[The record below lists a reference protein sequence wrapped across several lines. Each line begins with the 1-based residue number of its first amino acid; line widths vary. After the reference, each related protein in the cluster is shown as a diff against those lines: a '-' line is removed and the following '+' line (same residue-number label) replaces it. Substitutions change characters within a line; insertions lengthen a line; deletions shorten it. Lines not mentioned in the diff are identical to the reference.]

1 MICPDPTGSKS
12 RKPREYSSDNSEF
25 SDLMAELKSYQ
36 PTASAT
42 TQSSFPDIGSDH
54 TDYSNNNN
62 NSERAMARNQRLDIC
77 TSDWDIL
84 FRAVEERLRLSV
96 GAQPATSAQVRDPGG
111 RVQAIVLE
119 CVAELEKLH
128 NALTQERQKHNE
140 G

>member
-1 MICPDPTGSKS
+1 MIRPDPTRPKGQEAG
-12 RKPREYSSDNSEF
+12 EYGSDNSEF

-36 PTASAT
+36 PTASAMT
-42 TQSSFPDIGSDH
+42 RGSFMADSADNAACA
-54 TDYSNNNN
+54 T
-62 NSERAMARNQRLDIC
+62 ARNPRLEIS

-96 GAQPATSAQVRDPGG
+96 GAPLASTAQARDAAG

-128 NALTQERQKHNE
+128 TALKQERCQHDE

>member
-1 MICPDPTGSKS
+1 MIRPDPTRSKGHDAG
-12 RKPREYSSDNSEF
+12 KYGSDNSEF

-36 PTASAT
+36 PTASAVMK
-42 TQSSFPDIGSDH
+42 SSSGADDCAGH
-54 TDYSNNNN
+54 VVHAT
-62 NSERAMARNQRLDIC
+62 ARSPKLDFSIN
-77 TSDWDIL
+77 DWDIL

-96 GAQPATSAQVRDPGG
+96 GTQPASTAQARDPAG

-128 NALTQERQKHNE
+128 AALKQERQHHHE